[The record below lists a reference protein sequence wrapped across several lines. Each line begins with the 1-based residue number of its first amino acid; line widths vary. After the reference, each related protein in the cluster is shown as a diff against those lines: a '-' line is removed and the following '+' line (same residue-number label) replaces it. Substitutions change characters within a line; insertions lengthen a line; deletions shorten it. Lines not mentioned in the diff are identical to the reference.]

1 MRTIFGPKREEVVED
16 WRRLRNAELHNLY
29 ASPNVIRMI
38 NSRSMRWVRYVAC
51 MEMRK
56 EYTFLVGKPDER
68 DLSGNFGKM
77 GG

>member
-38 NSRSMRWVRYVAC
+38 NSRSMRWVRYVERIGEVRNA
-51 MEMRK
+51 
-56 EYTFLVGKPDER
+56 YSILV
-68 DLSGNFGKM
+68 
-77 GG
+77 

>member
-1 MRTIFGPKREEVVED
+1 
-16 WRRLRNAELHNLY
+16 
-29 ASPNVIRMI
+29 
-38 NSRSMRWVRYVAC
+38 MRWVRYVAC